1 MNNYAETELR
11 EGTLFSKKYNDYY
24 SSKKDALSESTY
36 VFVEKN
42 NLTQR
47 WLNLPEDKDFFTIG
61 EVGFGGGINFLNCC
75 KKWLKLDLKNKR
87 LVYFAT
93 EKMPLKLDDMKILH
107 GFYESLNAVSHQL
120 LDTYPKLTEGF
131 NLIELFNGK
140 VQLCLIIDDAEIG
153 FSQLI
158 QSKQNSNTSY
168 FESFDCWFLDG
179 FSPKLNP
186 SAWSSKLL

>member
-1 MNNYAETELR
+1 
-11 EGTLFSKKYNDYY
+11 
-24 SSKKDALSESTY
+24 
-36 VFVEKN
+36 
-42 NLTQR
+42 
-47 WLNLPEDKDFFTIG
+47 
-61 EVGFGGGINFLNCC
+61 
-75 KKWLKLDLKNKR
+75 
-87 LVYFAT
+87 
-93 EKMPLKLDDMKILH
+93 MPLKLDDMKILH
-107 GFYESLNAVSHQL
+107 GFYESLNAASHQL

-179 FSPKLNP
+179 FSPNLNP
-186 SAWSSKLL
+186 SAWSSNLLKQVARLSSKHTTLSSFSAASKLQKTLAENGFNVSICKGFGGKRSMITASYKDCLLYTSDAADDW

>member
-36 VFVEKN
+36 VFLEKN

-47 WLNLPEDKDFFTIG
+47 WLNLSEERDFFTIG

-75 KKWLKLDLKNKR
+75 KKWLELDLKNKR

-120 LDTYPKLTEGF
+120 LGTYPKLTEGF

-168 FESFDCWFLDG
+168 FESFDCWF
-179 FSPKLNP
+179 
-186 SAWSSKLL
+186 